1 MLFYP
6 ARERPCASALV
17 GVRAWACTACVASGA
32 SPALLACVAP
42 AAVPR
47 AGLHSWGEP
56 GGRAAAWCTSPYPP
70 FFFLPPLCFLSL
82 GPSLWQHMQ
91 LHSDIP
97 SFITANLPSPPPN
110 PPHNRGT
117 VVASVCALLTRWTN
131 FHISRKST
139 HGAKMQ
145 ILILHTSILGNILF
159 LHKRFS
165 QILYQFHKLKQG
177 DETNVYKRALELLL
191 GDLLVKLV

>member
-6 ARERPCASALV
+6 ALERLRASALV

-70 FFFLPPLCFLSL
+70 FFFFPSRFLSL

-97 SFITANLPSPPPN
+97 SFITANLPSPPQI
-110 PPHNRGT
+110 
-117 VVASVCALLTRWTN
+117 LLTTEEQHLCVRSYHNEQTFTSHTKTRMEQRCECSYCIPAFWEIFSFFTKD
-131 FHISRKST
+131 FPKFYTSSI
-139 HGAKMQ
+139 KM
-145 ILILHTSILGNILF
+145 
-159 LHKRFS
+159 
-165 QILYQFHKLKQG
+165 KQG
-177 DETNVYKRALELLL
+177 DETNVYKRTLELLL